1 MGALPEWDEA
11 PMRDAYSL
19 HRFFDA
25 ADPDALLSEVGP
37 RIQAIATRGD
47 LGASDHVIA
56 ACPGLEMIAVYGV
69 GYDAVDLAACRARGI
84 AVTNTPDVLTEDCA
98 DLALGMWLAL
108 SRGIVAAEDWARSG
122 NWIRQGGFPLGH
134 RASGKRAG
142 ILGLGR
148 IGMAVARRLEGF
160 GMHIAYS
167 ARSARPGLEGWRYVP
182 DATEL
187 AAQSDVLFVTLS
199 ATAETRHIVNADVL
213 AALGKEG
220 MLVNISRA
228 QNIDEEALLAA
239 LEQENL
245 RGAALDV
252 FENEPRLDPR
262 FAGLHNV
269 LLQPHH
275 ASGTHET
282 RRAMGKMMRDN
293 LSAHFAGR
301 PLLSEVAT

>member
-1 MGALPEWDEA
+1 
-11 PMRDAYSL
+11 
-19 HRFFDA
+19 
-25 ADPDALLSEVGP
+25 
-37 RIQAIATRGD
+37 
-47 LGASDHVIA
+47 
-56 ACPGLEMIAVYGV
+56 
-69 GYDAVDLAACRARGI
+69 
-84 AVTNTPDVLTEDCA
+84 
-98 DLALGMWLAL
+98 
-108 SRGIVAAEDWARSG
+108 
-122 NWIRQGGFPLGH
+122 
-134 RASGKRAG
+134 
-142 ILGLGR
+142 
-148 IGMAVARRLEGF
+148 MAVAKRLEGF
-160 GMHIAYS
+160 GMNIAYS
-167 ARSARPGLEGWRYVP
+167 ARSARAGLDGWRYIP
-182 DATEL
+182 DAAEL

-199 ATAETRHIVNADVL
+199 ATADTRHIVNSDVL

-239 LEQENL
+239 LEQEKL

-262 FAGLHNV
+262 FARLDNV

-282 RRAMGKMMRDN
+282 RRAMGQMMRDN